1 MAVKK
6 FKKHS
11 GFVTYSYNFK
21 DSSFTA
27 VIRDPKF
34 STRYVKGIPFF
45 SRRYMKG
52 LGTFSVQNGILKG
65 KGLDLG
71 MEPPCIKFFS

>member
-11 GFVTYSYNFK
+11 VVVIYSHNFK

-27 VIRDPKF
+27 VTRDPKF

-52 LGTFSVQNGILKG
+52 LGTFSVKNGILKG

-71 MEPPCIKFFS
+71 TEPPCIKFFC

>member
-11 GFVTYSYNFK
+11 GFVIYSYNFK

-34 STRYVKGIPFF
+34 STRYRYVEGIPFF

-52 LGTFSVQNGILKG
+52 LGTFCQKWYIKG
-65 KGLDLG
+65 
-71 MEPPCIKFFS
+71 

>member
-11 GFVTYSYNFK
+11 VVVIYSHKFK

-27 VIRDPKF
+27 VTRDPKF
-34 STRYVKGIPFF
+34 STRYLKGIPYF
-45 SRRYMKG
+45 SRRYMKS
-52 LGTFSVQNGILKG
+52 LGTFSVKNGILKVRG
-65 KGLDLG
+65 WTSGRSL
-71 MEPPCIKFFS
+71 PV

>member
-11 GFVTYSYNFK
+11 VVVIYSHNFK

-27 VIRDPKF
+27 VTRDPKF

-52 LGTFSVQNGILKG
+52 LGTFSVKNGILKG
-65 KGLDLG
+65 ILLRRVY
-71 MEPPCIKFFS
+71 

>member
-11 GFVTYSYNFK
+11 GFAIYSYNFK

-27 VIRDPKF
+27 VTRDPKF

-45 SRRYMKG
+45 IRRYMKG
-52 LGTFSVQNGILKG
+52 LGTFSVKNGILKG

-71 MEPPCIKFFS
+71 AKPSCIKLC

>member
-11 GFVTYSYNFK
+11 VVVIYSHKFK

-27 VIRDPKF
+27 VTRDPKF
-34 STRYVKGIPFF
+34 STRYLKGIPYF
-45 SRRYMKG
+45 SRRYMKS
-52 LGTFSVQNGILKG
+52 LGTFSVQNGILRVRG
-65 KGLDLG
+65 WTSGQSL
-71 MEPPCIKFFS
+71 PV